1 MQWIAFTL
9 LACLLAACTTQ
20 GTSNTQKEPL
30 RVEYTAWWGDYT
42 LLVAQELGLFE
53 KYGVDV
59 EPVLYD
65 TYSDSYSD
73 LAAGLMDGGLFVLG
87 DAININDK
95 SPAKVIAVYDD
106 GGMDYLIGSTNARTL
121 SDLKGKTIGVD
132 ISSGGELVVL
142 QALKKAGLTIE
153 DVTLVDMSV
162 EEIPNNLGNTVDAG
176 YTWDP
181 YASEALANGGSIL
194 YQSGG
199 TNTIG
204 PDVIVFNS
212 AVLEKRPEDVRAFLK
227 AWFEAVDFRLANP
240 QEANQIISSKTGLLV
255 EDLDED
261 ARLYTL
267 QENIVLLSDQ
277 VPENMIN
284 LKTAF
289 SANAEFLLKLGV
301 LRNQP
306 VEDEFIDS
314 SFLLQ

>member
-1 MQWIAFTL
+1 MAISL
-9 LACLLAACTTQ
+9 VICLLTACTAQ
-20 GTSNTQKEPL
+20 GTSNTRREPL

-106 GGMDYLIGSTNARTL
+106 GGTDYLIGSSTARAL
-121 SDLKGKTIGVD
+121 SDLKGKKIGVD

-142 QALKKAGLTIE
+142 QALKRANLTIE

-162 EEIPNNLGNTVDAG
+162 EEVPDNLGNTVDAG

-181 YASEALANGGSIL
+181 YASQAFANGGSIL

-199 TNTIG
+199 TNTVG
-204 PDVIVFNS
+204 PDVIVFNL

-227 AWFEAVDFRLANP
+227 AWFEAVDFRLANT
-240 QEANQIISSKTGLLV
+240 QEANQIISSKTGLPI

-277 VPENMIN
+277 APENMIN

-289 SANAEFLLKLGV
+289 NANAEFLLKLGV

-306 VEDEFIDS
+306 LEDEFIDS